1 MKLIEQPFSLQHL
14 PYGVVDFPD
23 GAHLCVRWENQA
35 ISLERL
41 RAAHLFKGIAI
52 EERHCRATSLNAFLS
67 LPREIHLKVRSRLIE
82 LLGRSDQRNVS
93 GGSVDLNAYPED
105 DPKVRNPID
114 AGDFVDFYCSRHH
127 AYRVGCLF
135 RGPEN
140 ALPEQYFDLP
150 IGYHGRSST
159 VRVSGQDFHRPS
171 GITAGPS
178 FGPSQRLDY
187 ELEVGFLLRACSE
200 PTRPD
205 QAAELLFGVVLL
217 NDWSAR
223 DIQAF
228 EYRPLGPFL
237 GKSFATTV
245 GAWVTPWEAL
255 SPWYQPNTDS
265 DHSVLPHLHE
275 TGAHHIDLP
284 LYAHLQGEDG
294 QAEICSSNLKH
305 LAWSAAQM
313 VAHLSSNGTVI
324 RAGDLI
330 ATGTVSGPETG
341 AEACLLER
349 TDGGKHP
356 LALDRPGAERRFLH
370 DGDTVTLLGGH
381 LGVGLAP
388 CRAQVLPPR
397 PNNFEQE

>member
-1 MKLIEQPFSLQHL
+1 MRLVEQPFSLQHL
-14 PYGVVDFPD
+14 PYGIVTFPD
-23 GAHLCVRWENQA
+23 GPQLCVRWEDRA

-52 EERHCRATSLNAFLS
+52 EMAHTQATSLNPFLALS
-67 LPREIHLKVRSRLIE
+67 RETHLQIRERLTQILSRGDHLKVKNS
-82 LLGRSDQRNVS
+82 LLA
-93 GGSVDLNAYPED
+93 LAPYPQD
-105 DPKVRNPID
+105 DPRVANPVD
-114 AGDFVDFYCSRHH
+114 AGDYVDFYCSRHH
-127 AYRVGCLF
+127 AFRVGCLF

-159 VRVSGQDFHRPS
+159 ISVSGQNFHRPQ
-171 GITAGPS
+171 GITSGASGSTGPS

-187 ELEVGFLLRACSE
+187 ELEVGFLLRPSD
-200 PTRPD
+200 RPRTPD
-205 QAAELLFGVVLL
+205 EAAELLFGLVLL

-237 GKSFATTV
+237 GKSFATSV

-255 SPWYQPNTDS
+255 EPWFQPNTDS
-265 DHSVLPHLHE
+265 HHPVLPHLRE
-275 TGAHHIDLP
+275 SKPHHVDLP
-284 LYAHLQGEDG
+284 LFAHLEGEDG
-294 QAEICSSNLKH
+294 QAELCSTNLQH

-313 VAHLSSNGTVI
+313 VAHLSSNGTLL

-330 ATGTVSGPETG
+330 ATGTISGPETG

-349 TDGGKHP
+349 TDGGKRP
-356 LALDRPGAERRFLH
+356 LALDQPGVERRFLH

-388 CRAQVLPPR
+388 CRARVLPSR
-397 PNNFEQE
+397 